1 MKRFT
6 LRKVKQHSYS
16 RQGWILKDLGYVFA
30 IYDREWRKN
39 LEACG
44 YSTCCNSQIKYKCA
58 YIDSAHS
65 KAVAQYWADW
75 LNANRAE
82 EFGYKI
88 TIPMKVF
95 SEGLKL
101 YHQEESSCQS

>member
-30 IYDREWRKN
+30 IYDRERAKNFEAAGGRWRFGTSDK
-39 LEACG
+39 E
-44 YSTCCNSQIKYKCA
+44 YK
-58 YIDSAHS
+58 YIDNAHS
-65 KAVAQYWADW
+65 KEVAQYWADW

-82 EFGYKI
+82 EFGHKI
-88 TIPMKVF
+88 TIPMNVF

-101 YHQEESSCQS
+101 YHPKENA

>member
-6 LRKVKQHSYS
+6 IYKVKQNSYS

-39 LEACG
+39 LEKG
-44 YSTCCNSQIKYKCA
+44 HGFTTRLDVEYSYK
-58 YIDSAHS
+58 YIDYAH
-65 KAVAQYWADW
+65 KKEVAQYWADW
-75 LNANRAE
+75 LNANRAD

-88 TIPMKVF
+88 KIPMNIF
-95 SEGLKL
+95 NEGLKL
-101 YHQEESSCQS
+101 Y